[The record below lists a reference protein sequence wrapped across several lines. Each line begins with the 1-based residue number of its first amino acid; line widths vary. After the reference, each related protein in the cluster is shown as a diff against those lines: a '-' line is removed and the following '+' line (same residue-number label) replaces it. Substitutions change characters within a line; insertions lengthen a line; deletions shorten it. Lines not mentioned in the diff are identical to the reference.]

1 MTHRVALFVAEN
13 GGHLDQMIRLEP
25 RFRPAFDHATYVTS
39 REGDP
44 GEVLAGRD
52 VHFVPRVPP
61 RAFSRAVR
69 AYLPALRLIRRQGVT
84 DVISTG
90 SAIAVPY
97 LVAART
103 LGLRAHYIESATRT
117 EGPSLTGRILMR
129 TPGVHLYTQ
138 YRHLA
143 DDTWTYRGS
152 VFDGFSVHNGI
163 PAGQQPARVVVTL
176 GTMSQFPFGRAVQA
190 VRRVLSQV
198 AGPQTQVLWQI
209 GDLPAA
215 DLPGEVCSTVPAARL
230 HAAIAEADLVVAHA
244 GTGSSLRILESGRVP
259 LLVPRS
265 RANGEHVDDH
275 QVLLARELAGRG
287 LAVAADPEQLSVD
300 HVRTVLS
307 RRVVRNAEEPD
318 LPLMT
323 T

>member
-25 RFRPAFDHATYVTS
+25 RLRPAFDHVTYVTS
-39 REGDP
+39 REGDS
-44 GEVLAGRD
+44 GDLLAGQD

-61 RAFSRAVR
+61 RALSRAVR
-69 AYLPALRLIRRQGVT
+69 SYLPALRLIRSHGVT

-97 LVAART
+97 LAAART

-117 EGPSLTGRILMR
+117 QGPSLTGRILMC

-152 VFDGFSVHNGI
+152 VFDGFSVQNGTA
-163 PAGQQPARVVVTL
+163 PAPQLERVVVTL

-190 VRRVLSQV
+190 TSRVLSQL
-198 AGPQTQVLWQI
+198 AGPQTQILWQI
-209 GDLPAA
+209 GDLPAV
-215 DLPGEVCSTVPAARL
+215 DLPGEVRSTVPAARL

-244 GTGSSLRILESGRVP
+244 GTGSSLQILESGRVP

-265 RANGEHVDDH
+265 RANNEHVDDH
-275 QVLLARELAGRG
+275 QVLLARELASRG
-287 LAVAADPEQLSVD
+287 LAVAADPDELSTE
-300 HVRTVLS
+300 HVRRVLGQ
-307 RRVVRNAEEPD
+307 RVLRNPEEPD
-318 LPLMT
+318 VPLMT